1 MAGKISLPE
10 LFAAIHEAKLVI
22 TNDSGPMHIAYAM
35 QKPVV
40 ALFGPCSPQQYGI
53 NPNGI
58 VIYKNIYCSPC
69 VHDFII
75 PPCKGD
81 NQCMKLI
88 TVSEVVNACCHLLEG
103 NSPES
108 YPASSSSI
116 VYNAGSTLGMVT
128 RN

>member
-1 MAGKISLPE
+1 
-10 LFAAIHEAKLVI
+10 
-22 TNDSGPMHIAYAM
+22 
-35 QKPVV
+35 VV
-40 ALFGPCSPQQYGI
+40 ALFGPCSPQQYGV
-53 NPNGI
+53 NPSGI

-88 TVSEVVNACCHLLEG
+88 SVAEVVNACCHLLDG
-103 NSPES
+103 KVPSLFNGYPAAVTYNSRQNSP
-108 YPASSSSI
+108 
-116 VYNAGSTLGMVT
+116 LGIVT